1 MSLYLSV
8 GVQVKHLNED
18 GFITHTPSLM
28 KTKLILALVAMFIAF
43 LPSCTYTPNTG
54 YSSSY
59 GGGYGSS
66 YNAGYG
72 YGGNTYRQT
81 GARAGTRLNGPAAS
95 AQSVSSISQMRN
107 SDGSYKQNVRIGNQ
121 FYRANPR
128 LVQVRNNRTGKTE
141 IMSVEQAAAL
151 RQKVGGGSNGDP
163 VFRNGQTGAMENP
176 FFNFK

>member
-1 MSLYLSV
+1 
-8 GVQVKHLNED
+8 
-18 GFITHTPSLM
+18 M
-28 KTKLILALVAMFIAF
+28 KTKLILALVAFIVSF
-43 LPSCTYTPNTG
+43 LPNCSYTPNTG
-54 YSSSY
+54 YANSN
-59 GGGYGSS
+59 GYGPG
-66 YNAGYG
+66 YNASGYG
-72 YGGNTYRQT
+72 NSGYHRQT
-81 GARAGTRLNGPAAS
+81 GARAGARLTGPAAS

-151 RQKVGGGSNGDP
+151 RQKVGGGSNGNP

>member
-1 MSLYLSV
+1 
-8 GVQVKHLNED
+8 
-18 GFITHTPSLM
+18 M

-43 LPSCTYTPNTG
+43 LPGCSFTPNTG

-59 GGGYGSS
+59 GGGYGSNYNGGYNTSGS
-66 YNAGYG
+66 YSNSSYH
-72 YGGNTYRQT
+72 RQT
-81 GARAGTRLNGPAAS
+81 TGPRSGTRLNGPAAS
-95 AQSVSSISQMRN
+95 AQRVSSISQMRN
-107 SDGSYKQNVRIGNQ
+107 SDGSYKQNVRIGDQ
-121 FYRANPR
+121 FYRANPS

-163 VFRNGQTGAMENP
+163 VFRNGQTGAVVNP